1 MSKDPNS
8 SPEITVEKSL
18 PAAAATQQE
27 ETKKTS
33 IFDKFKLPP
42 WIPANLKSRRSQ
54 KIWLRCWVA
63 SWVAFVI
70 LLPHASL
77 NVLGNAYVKQFFGQ
91 LTVILTVEYSAFFA
105 ILASLMIPANL
116 PVQLFI
122 FVSAYILN
130 EDQGSYVIQALA
142 TMIVGMCLGWGL
154 GSAAMRGALA
164 ARDQVL
170 LQSQLQREAQRCVHD
185 FEHRRCHRVIAS

>member
-8 SPEITVEKSL
+8 SPEITVEK
-18 PAAAATQQE
+18 PAAATEQK
-27 ETKKTS
+27 ETKTS

-122 FVSAYILN
+122 FVSAYILK
-130 EDQGSYVIQALA
+130 
-142 TMIVGMCLGWGL
+142 
-154 GSAAMRGALA
+154 
-164 ARDQVL
+164 
-170 LQSQLQREAQRCVHD
+170 
-185 FEHRRCHRVIAS
+185 